1 MSVASAV
8 DGSSGVDGAGGSW
21 VDESGSQVLYG
32 VVPRA
37 VVRPTM
43 VPRPVSAPLAQAE
56 SAAGEW
62 VVDESGNPVQWVPAP
77 VAQDAGQS
85 QVQPQVQQQQAQEW
99 QAPARVQS
107 QLQAPVESYYYSD
120 ESGMHWAAAP
130 APQPAE
136 SAAPVPMT
144 AVAQAVADLASAA
157 AVQTHEAYYDDAA
170 LASQS
175 YGFDESGAPTSTSL
189 VGARLGAAVAAASTL
204 TQQVAYEGQWSRMTE
219 LRDESGSVVGYV
231 DENRWDNPGYTTVVQ
246 RDAAWNVVSTQVVNE
261 GVNAGVESAT
271 APVATPAPAAASPA
285 ANPPAALSIPQPQRG
300 VDEAWAQ
307 SRQSAMG
314 VVGDAY
320 GAARSEA
327 EAAGQHMVS
336 VTVYDESGTH
346 EKLEFDEAGFRQAW
360 LGRQSADSFAALG
373 QLYGLSG
380 EQLLAQ
386 RTDVVELAL
395 SRGSSVGLYEGE
407 PPQGRL
413 MTNQAAL
420 DAQDQFLYSDMNVAL
435 VQLFGQ
441 GPVVPATSSL
451 ALEQVRQ
458 FGQARYEQMARITQA
473 QQHLQADYANA
484 LEQARSNPS
493 PQFMRQEQ
501 IQVQVGG
508 SQDESG
514 NWIQQ
519 PTWQTQ
525 TRQVFSVE
533 AFSQWYTRE
542 PSLAEQQAL
551 EQGDIHANAAT
562 ISRMAFGQL
571 YGVGREIERPVVGVY
586 TDESGNP
593 PPTERVVVFDV
604 RVGDSVMTLEL
615 AGDRLVQ
622 PGMVGLDLN
631 APPDLHDARGV
642 YWNPLVGW
650 MTSEQNIDHGTDLFD
665 LVLTVI
671 VVAVVTWFSVGTAG
685 PAVAGLLGATAGSL
699 AAAVVIGAVTGAL
712 TSIATGVISGN
723 FSWKNVLK
731 GMVLGGIGGGLSFGV
746 QGLAQ
751 MAGNEAAFAAFDA
764 GASTTEALAAGTQ
777 AQNLVGGLGRVAQSG
792 LMADLGGGD
801 MGDGLVNGLISWG
814 GDALGDGVSEG
825 LRQDNFSP
833 NAVTFGG
840 NFTRAVVAGL
850 GADAM
855 GGNGLQAVL
864 SNLTGSY
871 ANQAA
876 QEDAQ
881 RYWQQQ
887 QQQQQQAQ
895 AQLDALSNQYGPDG
909 SGAIVEPPE
918 QTPSPAPDN
927 AWPTATGDASGASPA
942 APATTNGPSYQ
953 TSDRADGSYDLS
965 VGPSAQ
971 QVIANAAGGSSL
983 GEGAQVVEGW
993 GDAWGRSNRVVDAS
1007 GRTVLIL
1014 DENTWDV
1021 SGGVS
1026 ATYRDANWGQIGRV
1040 ETSADGSQRYW
1051 VTGSDGGEQ
1060 EVTQGDFQARLNTH
1074 LGLQGVG
1081 VASATPLT
1089 NVPVTV
1095 PIDDDGNLMPGVVD
1109 TSARTSA
1116 GEQISQQLQQLGYT
1130 PEEAQTIAGTALDQL
1145 EVSNP
1150 ELWQNY
1156 QALTAALGDDLEG
1169 VPTGPSGEENR
1180 GSPTAP
1186 DESDAETLRLLRLNR
1201 GVVVGRTLDFLSRLR
1216 QAGTSEVNNN
1226 VDDFSDAEIAVFNQ
1240 LRGEGYTVEQA
1251 ARLAPLYAELDADP
1265 TLFDALN
1272 SGGGTVKTDP
1282 AVTRI
1287 RPTNPASARA
1297 YDAALEQSSGIK
1309 SADAAYVDAHEA
1321 GLLVTRRQEVE
1332 RLTQGIQE
1340 GRFGPLD
1347 AQAREARQVL
1357 VAALVSK
1364 EVYFDGGLPEVL
1376 PEGVRRLT
1384 GVELDRLGINQ
1395 SLLNQNGPSQ
1405 SGYYAAVYKDEITG
1419 KLILA
1424 NRGTE
1429 FGVAGRTGA
1438 DMRANAAQAAGLP
1451 SAQYEQADYVA
1462 QLLINSYG
1470 AGNIVATGHSLGG
1483 GMASAQ
1489 GTSFGL
1495 QTYTF
1500 NSAGLHTNTVAAQ
1513 GVTDSNF
1520 AQRSSHIH
1528 AYYIGGE
1535 LVSTLQD
1542 EGRILLMAGLRF
1554 IPQTRTF
1561 ATVVDALGIGPT
1573 AAGTRTEVQAATD
1586 PRWSSDG
1593 AYVPGEPISRVQAIP
1608 NGLHLH
1614 GQSQVNF
1621 ALHLFF
1627 ARYLRSLF
1635 TPSGPGG
1642 K

>member
-1 MSVASAV
+1 
-8 DGSSGVDGAGGSW
+8 
-21 VDESGSQVLYG
+21 
-32 VVPRA
+32 
-37 VVRPTM
+37 
-43 VPRPVSAPLAQAE
+43 VSAPLAQAE

-814 GDALGDGVSEG
+814 GDALGDGVNEG

-881 RYWQQQ
+881 RYWQQQQQ

-1051 VTGSDGGEQ
+1051 VTGSDGDEQ
-1060 EVTQGDFQARLNTH
+1060 EVSQGDFQARLNTH

-1081 VASATPLT
+1081 VEGARGGLSGPIPQGPGQFLNQSQLPASLDLPDLTEEGLAGLGMSQLARQDSSREMQDASGNSVGLRHLTIVNPDGTLSVRIVTPDGTLVTGFDGLSAEVPQEMVDELAEYALQRAAGIPSPDDVQLVQTAGGAGTVRSQGVFTEERLVALPTQQIQGAGSNALKNAMFAIEPRYAPNGSLVFASGENLENALAVIASERGLT
-1089 NVPVTV
+1089 LDAVRTQYDMFRTLRIDANVEAMNRGTQ
-1095 PIDDDGNLMPGVVD
+1095 
-1109 TSARTSA
+1109 TSA
-1116 GEQISQQLQQLGYT
+1116 Y
-1130 PEEAQTIAGTALDQL
+1130 
-1145 EVSNP
+1145 V
-1150 ELWQNY
+1150 
-1156 QALTAALGDDLEG
+1156 EG
-1169 VPTGPSGEENR
+1169 AKGEERVPPLSSTANGLILGANGQAMPNHSGHM
-1180 GSPTAP
+1180 GS
-1186 DESDAETLRLLRLNR
+1186 L
-1201 GVVVGRTLDFLSRLR
+1201 
-1216 QAGTSEVNNN
+1216 
-1226 VDDFSDAEIAVFNQ
+1226 NQ
-1240 LRGEGYTVEQA
+1240 LRFG
-1251 ARLAPLYAELDADP
+1251 
-1265 TLFDALN
+1265 
-1272 SGGGTVKTDP
+1272 S
-1282 AVTRI
+1282 
-1287 RPTNPASARA
+1287 
-1297 YDAALEQSSGIK
+1297 
-1309 SADAAYVDAHEA
+1309 
-1321 GLLVTRRQEVE
+1321 LVGDT
-1332 RLTQGIQE
+1332 
-1340 GRFGPLD
+1340 
-1347 AQAREARQVL
+1347 
-1357 VAALVSK
+1357 
-1364 EVYFDGGLPEVL
+1364 
-1376 PEGVRRLT
+1376 
-1384 GVELDRLGINQ
+1384 LGID
-1395 SLLNQNGPSQ
+1395 
-1405 SGYYAAVYKDEITG
+1405 AVFGALMSPTG
-1419 KLILA
+1419 GI
-1424 NRGTE
+1424 
-1429 FGVAGRTGA
+1429 
-1438 DMRANAAQAAGLP
+1438 P
-1451 SAQYEQADYVA
+1451 
-1462 QLLINSYG
+1462 G
-1470 AGNIVATGHSLGG
+1470 AGNKEVGSTLYTLGG
-1483 GMASAQ
+1483 GKDVVTTH
-1489 GTSFGL
+1489 G
-1495 QTYTF
+1495 
-1500 NSAGLHTNTVAAQ
+1500 VAH
-1513 GVTDSNF
+1513 D
-1520 AQRSSHIH
+1520 
-1528 AYYIGGE
+1528 
-1535 LVSTLQD
+1535 
-1542 EGRILLMAGLRF
+1542 
-1554 IPQTRTF
+1554 
-1561 ATVVDALGIGPT
+1561 
-1573 AAGTRTEVQAATD
+1573 AAG
-1586 PRWSSDG
+1586 
-1593 AYVPGEPISRVQAIP
+1593 
-1608 NGLHLH
+1608 
-1614 GQSQVNF
+1614 
-1621 ALHLFF
+1621 
-1627 ARYLRSLF
+1627 YLRNFHGL
-1635 TPSGPGG
+1635 GPGYNYIPG
-1642 K
+1642 APRLLSDTNPLAGQITGLTFFGRVYNPPPPAFPLLAA